1 MRMRLSLRTV
11 SQFNKSVRVLLM
23 SALMSKNL
31 ASSAV
36 VGGSL
41 RSIADG
47 STGLSSG
54 MGDIE
59 SDREFPLRRDVAGFG
74 RLYAGGDIGEKDE
87 PGRIGDELVELVS
100 EDDMFGEASR
110 NDGEGDIV
118 SSVTTVVAGY
128 RVSWSLVREIA
139 TSAALLG
146 MHWQITLQHHSLRQG
161 RGSAKS

>member
-41 RSIADG
+41 RPIADG

-59 SDREFPLRRDVAGFG
+59 SDREFPLRRDEAGFG

-87 PGRIGDELVELVS
+87 PGRVGDELVELVS
-100 EDDMFGEASR
+100 EDDMFGEASG

-118 SSVTTVVAGY
+118 SSDTPVAGY
-128 RVSWSLVREIA
+128 RMS
-139 TSAALLG
+139 
-146 MHWQITLQHHSLRQG
+146 
-161 RGSAKS
+161 